1 VSRGREVPLVVVDT
15 NLLVAL
21 LFDPRA
27 RAPAALLAEW
37 KQWRLRFCVSPAV
50 VREIEA
56 TFRRLPVPE
65 PRKREVLALL
75 EDPVRTERID
85 AIEDTGFRCAD
96 PADDKFLHL
105 AVAAKADALLTSDR
119 ALLQV
124 EDLPVPVLKA
134 GQWLKSRKP

>member
-1 VSRGREVPLVVVDT
+1 MSGGRKVPLVVVDT
-15 NLLVAL
+15 NLLVGL

-27 RAPAALLAEW
+27 RGPAAILAEW
-37 KQWRLRFCVSPAV
+37 KEGRLRVCVSPAV
-50 VREIEA
+50 VREIEG
-56 TFRRLPVPE
+56 TFRRLPVAE
-65 PRKREVLALL
+65 RRKREVLALL
-75 EDPVRTERID
+75 KDPDRTERID
-85 AIEDTGFRCAD
+85 AIEDTGFRCTD

-119 ALLQV
+119 ALLEV